1 MSTRLVEI
9 PAERFAREVL
19 PLSAKLWAGRRDLET
34 YQRQTTEIARSPYG
48 RESYATFGFEHDGTR
63 VASCKRYLRTIRFG
77 SKQLRAAGIGA
88 VFTPEAF
95 RGRGYASA
103 MLASLLDERR
113 AAGDDI
119 AYLFSDIRPQF
130 YAELGFHELDSRAI
144 SLRSDAL
151 PTTRVTV
158 DRLETRDWPAVAR
171 AFAARDGE
179 RPWAFERNARVWNWI
194 RLRMKHGSEHTAG
207 SETNLVIRRGRTL
220 AGYILG
226 VRAPEHDAYIVDEFG
241 WNERDEDVVAPLL
254 RAAAGDLRRIVGWL
268 PPDRAR
274 ALLPRGAVRKRKDAI
289 FMAAPLSKLGET
301 WLDAARTPDP
311 ADGVWATDHV

>member
-1 MSTRLVEI
+1 MSTRLIEI
-9 PAERFAREVL
+9 PADRFAREVL
-19 PLSAKLWAGRRDLET
+19 PISAKLWAGRRDLAT

-48 RESYATFGFEHDGTR
+48 RTSYATFGFEDDGTR

-77 SKQLRAAGIGA
+77 NKQVRASGIGA
-88 VFTPEAF
+88 VFTPEEY
-95 RGRGYASA
+95 RGRGYASS
-103 MLASLLDERR
+103 MLATLLDERR

-119 AYLFSDIRPQF
+119 TYLFSDIRPQF
-130 YAELGFHELDSRAI
+130 YAAIGFVELASRAI
-144 SLRSDAL
+144 SLRADTL
-151 PTTRVTV
+151 PTTRVAV
-158 DRLETRDWPAVAR
+158 ERLETKDWPAIQR
-171 AFAARDGE
+171 AFAARDAE
-179 RPWAFERNARVWNWI
+179 RPWAFERNAQVWNWL
-194 RLRMKHGSEHTAG
+194 RLRNAHGSEHTEG

-254 RAAAGDLRRIVGWL
+254 RAAAGDLRRIVVWL

-274 ALLPRGAVRKRKDAI
+274 ELLPRGAVRKRRDAI
-289 FMAAPLSKLGET
+289 FMAAPLSKLGQN
-301 WLDAARTPDP
+301 WLEAARAPDS

>member
-1 MSTRLVEI
+1 MTPRLVQI
-9 PAERFAREVL
+9 PADRYAREVL
-19 PLSAKLWAGRRDLET
+19 PLSAKLWAGRRDFET
-34 YQRQTTEIARSPYG
+34 YARQTTEIARSVYG
-48 RESYATFGFEHDGTR
+48 RTSFATFGFEDGGTR
-63 VASCKRYLRTIRFG
+63 VASFKRYLRTIRFG
-77 SKQLRAAGIGA
+77 DGTLRAVGIGA
-88 VFTPEAF
+88 VFTPEGF

-103 MLASLLDERR
+103 MLASMLDERR
-113 AAGDDI
+113 AAGDDV

-130 YAELGFHELDSRAI
+130 YAEIGFTELPSRAI
-144 SLRSDAL
+144 SLRADTL

-158 DRLETRDWPAVAR
+158 ERLETRDWPAVQR
-171 AFAARDGE
+171 AFAARDAD
-179 RPWAFERNARVWNWI
+179 RDWAFERNAAIWNWI
-194 RLRMKHGSEHTAG
+194 RLRIKHGSEHATG

-274 ALLPRGAVRKRKDAI
+274 ALLPRGAVRRRKDAI
-289 FMAAPLSKLGET
+289 FMAAPLTKLGAA
-301 WLDAARTPDP
+301 WLEVARAPDP
-311 ADGVWATDHV
+311 ADGVWASDHI